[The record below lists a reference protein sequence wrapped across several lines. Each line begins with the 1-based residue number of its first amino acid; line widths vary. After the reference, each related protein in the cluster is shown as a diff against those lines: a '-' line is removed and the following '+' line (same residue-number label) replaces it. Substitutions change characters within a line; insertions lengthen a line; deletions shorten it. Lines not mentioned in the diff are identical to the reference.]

1 MGNTINYAVNFIGI
15 FFDFNTAMNF
25 MNIADTIVL
34 CVVVEIRFIEFFTA
48 SQKIPT
54 LPCHIIIP
62 FTEIISQLTI
72 KINRISALAAAGVFI
87 IPKNKKAR

>member
-1 MGNTINYAVNFIGI
+1 
-15 FFDFNTAMNF
+15 MNF
-25 MNIADTIVL
+25 MDIADTIVL